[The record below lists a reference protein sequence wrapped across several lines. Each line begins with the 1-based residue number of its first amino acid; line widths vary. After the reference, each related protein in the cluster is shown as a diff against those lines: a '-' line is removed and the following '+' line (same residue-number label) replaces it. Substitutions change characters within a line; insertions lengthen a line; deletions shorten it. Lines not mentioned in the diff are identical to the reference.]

1 MGHGQE
7 GVSTFVGKTKCR
19 DMNGTTPSSKV
30 LTASI
35 EVLYVSI
42 AKDLKLDTKFSILA
56 FSRVF
61 YPICQFKL
69 VLRLEKDSETEQDK

>member
-1 MGHGQE
+1 MKAEPPQI
-7 GVSTFVGKTKCR
+7 VSTSVGKTKCR
-19 DMNGTTPSSKV
+19 DMNGTTPSSNV

-56 FSRVF
+56 FFVF
-61 YPICQFKL
+61 LPNMPIQ
-69 VLRLEKDSETEQDK
+69 VSAAT